1 MIGTG
6 KTPIPTSTRVSKRHK
21 RRTIAKDIGMWEYTD
36 KVRDHYLHP
45 RNVERLLREKVSDSI
60 VVELA

>member
-1 MIGTG
+1 
-6 KTPIPTSTRVSKRHK
+6 
-21 RRTIAKDIGMWEYTD
+21 MWEYTD